1 MSSLVPSYVCCYV
14 KVYPFS
20 FLLFILIFL
29 FHDGSASGVEVSSA
43 WQPEP
48 LFTLSQRE
56 SAYRL
61 PLRYVFVF
69 LSCRA
74 RARRANKIIIII
86 VRTQSVPRVMTKI
99 YRPLC
104 PTLALAF
111 RQAESIRPFSE
122 PWLCVPNAA
131 PWLRSA

>member
-1 MSSLVPSYVCCYV
+1 MNQRHPQSRHTPHGGSEKPTQRKVPAF
-14 KVYPFS
+14 KRA
-20 FLLFILIFL
+20 
-29 FHDGSASGVEVSSA
+29 D
-43 WQPEP
+43 
-48 LFTLSQRE
+48 
-56 SAYRL
+56 
-61 PLRYVFVF
+61 F

>member
-1 MSSLVPSYVCCYV
+1 MLLC
-14 KVYPFS
+14 KVYSFS

-56 SAYRL
+56 SAL
-61 PLRYVFVF
+61 IFGFF